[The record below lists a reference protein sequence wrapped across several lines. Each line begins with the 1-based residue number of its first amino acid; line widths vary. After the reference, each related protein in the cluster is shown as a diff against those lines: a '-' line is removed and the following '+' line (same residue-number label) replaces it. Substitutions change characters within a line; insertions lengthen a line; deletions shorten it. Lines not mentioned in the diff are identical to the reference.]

1 MPDYNVSDFRYI
13 DAHVHFFPERLF
25 KAIWDYWARMIT
37 PLYPGW
43 VNKYMWRNA
52 KLLAFLKEQGIEW
65 FTTLNYAH
73 KPGVAKSLNEWTYNF
88 CKVNT
93 AAIPFGTAHPGDS
106 DLLEYSER
114 AFTEYGFK
122 GFKLYPLTGFYP
134 DDERMYPVYEK
145 AEQCGSV
152 MLFHTG
158 VKDSGSM
165 NMKYDDPIYIDNL
178 AAEFPELKIVI
189 AHVGFPWVDK
199 AIWVAFCNANVF
211 LEISGLF
218 TFEVFTNRP
227 VVKEVMTKILDCATL
242 NAKTV
247 FGSDGPRPT
256 EKYLN
261 IINNADYISDED
273 RKKVMGETADWLI
286 HADNEQFR
294 TFMTEDLPKML
305 FARMKEKY

>member
-1 MPDYNVSDFRYI
+1 MIIDFHVHIWEEGTPFYQGTPDEYIKKMDELGIDKMCILGVDHGKHDLEYNKRDSQVRTGEFERKLGHKTNMTNSYLYEFVKDHPDRLLGFGSLHPEGDYNLEEEF
-13 DAHVHFFPERLF
+13 ERC
-25 KAIWDYWARMIT
+25 
-37 PLYPGW
+37 
-43 VNKYMWRNA
+43 VN
-52 KLLAFLKEQGIEW
+52 
-65 FTTLNYAH
+65 
-73 KPGVAKSLNEWTYNF
+73 
-88 CKVNT
+88 
-93 AAIPFGTAHPGDS
+93 D
-106 DLLEYSER
+106 
-114 AFTEYGFK
+114 YGFK

-145 AEQCGSV
+145 AEKCGSV

-227 VVKEVMTKILDCATL
+227 VVKEVLTKILDCATL

-256 EKYLN
+256 KKYLD
-261 IINNADYISDED
+261 ILNNADYISDED
-273 RKKVMGETADWLI
+273 RKKLMGETADWLI
-286 HADNEQFR
+286 RADNEQFR
-294 TFMTEDLPKML
+294 TFMCEDIPKML
-305 FARMKEKY
+305 FARMKAKY